1 MTLGGDKRLPA
12 YPDVPTLK
20 ELGYDVT
27 HAIWHAWMV
36 PAGTPPD
43 VVARL
48 RQGLKA
54 MVEDE
59 AFKGL
64 MAKLGERIHYMSGE
78 DFEKWWEQDYQK
90 VGALLRQLIK
100 K

>member
-1 MTLGGDKRLPA
+1 M
-12 YPDVPTLK
+12 
-20 ELGYDVT
+20 
-27 HAIWHAWMV
+27 
-36 PAGTPPD
+36 
-43 VVARL
+43 
-48 RQGLKA
+48 GLKV

-59 AFKGL
+59 AFKSL
-64 MAKLGERIHYMSGE
+64 MTKLGERVQYMSGE